1 MVLTI
6 SVFLL
11 VLSALVLIHEF
22 GHFIVARRAGIGV
35 LEFAL
40 GLPFTKPIWSKK
52 LKSGMRLAFY
62 PILFG
67 GFVKLKGEDPPSLSA
82 TDGQANETVSGK
94 LFFEAPVW
102 TRIAVVVAG
111 VVMNLI
117 LAIVVFYIFLG
128 ISNFRSLI
136 PKLADYDFMSPT
148 KVAVVVVGVE
158 ENSPAKQ
165 QGLVVGDVVESVD
178 GKSFNTRS
186 GFQSY
191 VKAKSGTSIDLQL
204 TDLLLMETK
213 NVSLTPRINPP
224 KGQGA
229 MGIGIGEG
237 YILYYDTLS
246 QRMVSGVEYSVD
258 MLGYNLRVISHLI
271 GSAWQTGN
279 AELVT
284 DNVSGPVGI
293 ATSVGDILG
302 LGGRDAAVG
311 MLNLLGVLSLSLA
324 LMNILPIPAMDGGR
338 LAFLLVEALFGKK
351 MAANKENMINQ
362 VGFFLLLGLIILISY
377 NDILRLFRR

>member
-1 MVLTI
+1 MILTI
-6 SVFLL
+6 AVFFIVLSVL
-11 VLSALVLIHEF
+11 VLVHEF

-40 GLPFTKPIWSKK
+40 GLPFTKPLWSKK
-52 LKSGMRLAFY
+52 LKGGMRLSFY

-67 GFVKLKGEDPPSLSA
+67 GFVKLKGEEQQVSGISE
-82 TDGQANETVSGK
+82 GSEVSGK
-94 LFFEAPVW
+94 MFYDAPVW
-102 TRIAVVVAG
+102 TRITVVVAG

-178 GKSFNTRS
+178 GKSFDTRS

-191 VKAKSGTSIDLQL
+191 VKAKSGTPIGLQL

-246 QRMVSGVEYSVD
+246 QKMVSGAEYSVD
-258 MLGYNLRVISHLI
+258 MLGYNLRVISHLV

-279 AELVT
+279 AGLVT

-324 LMNILPIPAMDGGR
+324 FMNILPIPAMDGGR
-338 LAFLLVEALFGKK
+338 LAFLLVEALIGRK

-377 NDILRLFRR
+377 NDVIRLIRR

>member
-1 MVLTI
+1 MVTI
-6 SVFLL
+6 IVFLL

-22 GHFIVARRAGIGV
+22 GHFIVAKRAGIGV

-52 LKSGMRLAFY
+52 LKSGMRLSFY
-62 PILFG
+62 PVLFG
-67 GFVKLKGEDPPSLSA
+67 GFVKLKGEDAQPSGA
-82 TDGQANETVSGK
+82 GVNEDEVAGK
-94 LFFEAPVW
+94 RFFEAPVW
-102 TRIAVVVAG
+102 TRISVVVAG
-111 VVMNLI
+111 VIMNLL
-117 LAIVVFYIFLG
+117 LAITIFYIFLG
-128 ISNFRSLI
+128 VSGFRSLI
-136 PKLADYDFMSPT
+136 PKLAPYNFISPS

-158 ENSPAKQ
+158 KGSPAADK
-165 QGLVVGDVVESVD
+165 GLIIGDVVESVD
-178 GKSFNTRS
+178 GKSFAERS
-186 GFQSY
+186 AFQSY
-191 VKAKSGTSIDLQL
+191 VKSKSGVPIKLAL
-204 TDLLLMETK
+204 TDLLLTEEK
-213 NVSLTPRINPP
+213 IVNLTPRVNPP

-237 YILYYDTLS
+237 YILYYDTVPQKLI
-246 QRMVSGVEYSVD
+246 SGIEYSID
-258 MLGYNLRVISHLI
+258 MLGYNLVVISHLVS
-271 GSAWQTGN
+271 SAWQTGN

-324 LMNILPIPAMDGGR
+324 FMNILPIPAMDGGR

-351 MAANKENMINQ
+351 MAAEKENMINQ
-362 VGFFLLLGLIILISY
+362 VGFVLLLGLIILISY
-377 NDILRLFRR
+377 NDVVRLFKR

>member
-1 MVLTI
+1 MVWTI
-6 SVFLL
+6 VVFLL

-40 GLPFTKPIWSKK
+40 GLPFTKPLWSRK
-52 LKSGMRLAFY
+52 LKGGMRLSFY

-67 GFVKLKGEDPPSLSA
+67 GFVKLKGEEQQISGISE
-82 TDGQANETVSGK
+82 GSEVSGK
-94 LFFEAPVW
+94 MFYDAPVW

-178 GKSFNTRS
+178 GKSFDTRS

-237 YILYYDTLS
+237 YILYFDTLP
-246 QRMVSGVEYSVD
+246 QKMISGVEYSVD
-258 MLGYNLRVISHLI
+258 MLGYNLRVISHLV
-271 GSAWQTGN
+271 GSAWQTRN
-279 AELVT
+279 AGLVT

-324 LMNILPIPAMDGGR
+324 FMNILPIPAMDGGR
-338 LAFLLVEALFGKK
+338 LAFLLVEALIGRK

-377 NDILRLFRR
+377 NDVIRLIKR

>member
-1 MVLTI
+1 MLTI
-6 SVFLL
+6 VVFLI

-40 GLPFTKPIWSKK
+40 GLPFTKPLWSKK
-52 LKSGMRLAFY
+52 LKGGMRLSFY

-67 GFVKLKGEDPPSLSA
+67 GFVKLKGEEQQVSGISE
-82 TDGQANETVSGK
+82 GSEVSGK
-94 LFFEAPVW
+94 MFYDAPVW

-117 LAIVVFYIFLG
+117 LAIVVFYLFLG

-178 GKSFNTRS
+178 GQSFDTRS

-258 MLGYNLRVISHLI
+258 MLGYNLRVISHLV

-279 AELVT
+279 AGLVT

-293 ATSVGDILG
+293 ATTVGYVLEPGGWESV
-302 LGGRDAAVG
+302 VG
-311 MLNLLGVLSLSLA
+311 MLNLLGILSLSLA
-324 LMNILPIPAMDGGR
+324 FMNILPIPAMDGGR
-338 LAFLLVEALFGKK
+338 LAFLLVEALIGRK

-377 NDILRLFRR
+377 NDIMRLFNR